1 MYNKLKLTINLLNV
15 KTFISSIILFLILGP
30 FFPDFII
37 SLSGLIFLFYVIR
50 NKKFYYFNN
59 KPLII
64 FFIFCIYCI
73 LVSIFLAKDI
83 LFSLKT
89 SLFYFRIGV
98 FACLIWYLIEK
109 DEKILNFFYYTLV
122 ISFLVLVV
130 DGYIQF
136 FLGFNI
142 IGLPSSGDR
151 ISSFFGKELIMGS
164 YLSRLFPLLFSLF
177 VIKKK
182 KIFEIYIIT
191 CLFILIDILIYISGE
206 RAAFVFLNLS
216 SLFIIILTKKYQKL
230 RLFSFIFSL
239 ILITALSYSND
250 KIFNRMIYSPLKSF
264 GIIKEN
270 QKKDIFIPNQDDL
283 NIYTP
288 DQNVLNFFS
297 PNHDNLI
304 RTAYNIFLDKPI
316 FGQGPKMFRVECKN
330 EKYAVGTH
338 PCDTHPHN
346 FYLQLLAETGII
358 GFSFLF
364 SAFAY
369 VFYCAYRQLKSIV
382 LRQKRYLTDYQVCLL
397 SGILITVWPLTT
409 NGNFFHNWLMI
420 VYSLPVG
427 FYLHSIYGKNRKN
440 ISF

>member
-15 KTFISSIILFLILGP
+15 KTLISSIIPFLILGP

-122 ISFLVLVV
+122 ISFSVLIV
-130 DGYIQF
+130 DGYTQF
-136 FLGFNI
+136 FLGFNT

-182 KIFEIYIIT
+182 K
-191 CLFILIDILIYISGE
+191 
-206 RAAFVFLNLS
+206 
-216 SLFIIILTKKYQKL
+216 
-230 RLFSFIFSL
+230 
-239 ILITALSYSND
+239 
-250 KIFNRMIYSPLKSF
+250 
-264 GIIKEN
+264 
-270 QKKDIFIPNQDDL
+270 
-283 NIYTP
+283 
-288 DQNVLNFFS
+288 NF
-297 PNHDNLI
+297 
-304 RTAYNIFLDKPI
+304 
-316 FGQGPKMFRVECKN
+316 
-330 EKYAVGTH
+330 
-338 PCDTHPHN
+338 
-346 FYLQLLAETGII
+346 
-358 GFSFLF
+358 
-364 SAFAY
+364 
-369 VFYCAYRQLKSIV
+369 
-382 LRQKRYLTDYQVCLL
+382 
-397 SGILITVWPLTT
+397 
-409 NGNFFHNWLMI
+409 
-420 VYSLPVG
+420 
-427 FYLHSIYGKNRKN
+427 
-440 ISF
+440 